1 MKFVFLNSPLYQ
13 TTAQNCQEEEGN
25 QETTNFSLVRDA
37 QSTCTFTAEDMD
49 SRTGE
54 RITRRQAENGVYTWE
69 VQNPLYFKITNV
81 EILLHANT
89 TVYHIQIRFNHNL
102 RRALDL
108 HKAYLNFQVWTTSL
122 TASGTT
128 YFYLFLFLVNMYFLK
143 FGVISI

>member
-1 MKFVFLNSPLYQ
+1 
-13 TTAQNCQEEEGN
+13 
-25 QETTNFSLVRDA
+25 
-37 QSTCTFTAEDMD
+37 MD

-89 TVYHIQIRFNHNL
+89 TVYHVQIRFNHNL

-108 HKAYLNFQVWTTSL
+108 HKAYFNFQVWTTSL

-128 YFYLFLFLVNMYFLK
+128 YLNRFKFLVNMYLDQL
-143 FGVISI
+143 GVISINNVIRAVQFATDKTYVTDVLEDHSIKFNFY